1 MTIAEKIYEMLST
14 MPEEQVIQ
22 VLNFVTEL
30 HDNESDIKQKL
41 DFRKAAGLGKEIW
54 KSVDVEGYIQQERS
68 SWD

>member
-14 MPEEQVIQ
+14 MPEERVIQ

-41 DFRKAAGLGKEIW
+41 DFRKSAGLGQEIW
-54 KSVDVEGYIQQERS
+54 RSVDVEGYIQQERS